1 MNAYL
6 QGAYC
11 FNKRHIVIVV
21 LQFYWDII
29 FIIKQV
35 PVIQE
40 DTRSFLTGSCNGVE
54 IQVTIYLIVGSL
66 IRETKYWYKYILKWS
81 IVCILLYFPL
91 ENITL
96 VWKCHHCQEGLQN
109 LGVCSAP
116 MSTDQWPG
124 KVLCCDTGPQ
134 FLRSPLKDHANL
146 ITVYDQL
153 GILKTYV
160 NPNHIVI
167 REN

>member
-11 FNKRHIVIVV
+11 FNKSHIVIVV

-66 IRETKYWYKYILKWS
+66 IRETKYWYKYILKWL

-96 VWKCHHCQEGLQN
+96 VWKCHHCQKGCRMINDQGEFFVVTRDRNFCGL
-109 LGVCSAP
+109 L
-116 MSTDQWPG
+116 W
-124 KVLCCDTGPQ
+124 K
-134 FLRSPLKDHANL
+134 
-146 ITVYDQL
+146 ITP
-153 GILKTYV
+153 I
-160 NPNHIVI
+160 
-167 REN
+167 